1 MKAIYILSL
10 FFLTTLTNAC
20 SQSQNGNG
28 DERNTSGPATDMNY
42 WYQGKAELSSFELK
56 QSRYGQVHEGHAV
69 LIFVTEDFNL
79 EKQVKAD
86 RPSAV
91 PSTKVMKLNF
101 TKKFTTGIYPYSLM
115 SSVFTP
121 IDRSANSKSLKV
133 STSSQDW
140 CGHSFMQ
147 LNFREDSYELNQFS
161 YFESEADMEKRI
173 SADFLE
179 DEIWNIIR
187 LNPENLPLGKVNIL
201 PSTQYLRLRHS
212 EGEAQTATAS
222 LGESQGVKTYTL
234 KYPNR
239 ELSIRFEDKIPFKI
253 LGWTEKYLL
262 SEEATSESLIT
273 TATLKKQIMLDYWN
287 KHNVEDSIYRKQLG
301 LE

>member
-1 MKAIYILSL
+1 MLMS
-10 FFLTTLTNAC
+10 AC
-20 SQSQNGNG
+20 SQGQSGKT
-28 DERNTSGPATDMNY
+28 DERNTSGPSTDMNY
-42 WYQGKAELSSFELK
+42 WYQGKAELSSYELK

-69 LIFVTEDFNL
+69 MIFVTEDFNL

-147 LNFREDSYELNQFS
+147 LNLRDGNYLINQFS
-161 YFESEADMEKRI
+161 YFESEGDVQKNINADY
-173 SADFLE
+173 LE

-187 LNPENLPLGKVNIL
+187 LNPADLPLGKVNIL
-201 PSTQYLRLRHS
+201 PSTQYIRLRHS
-212 EGEAQTATAS
+212 GNEAQTATAALKENNGIS
-222 LGESQGVKTYTL
+222 TYTL
-234 KYPNR
+234 TYPDR
-239 ELSIRFEDKIPFKI
+239 ELSIRFEDKSPFKI
-253 LGWTEKYLL
+253 LGWTETYRL
-262 SEEATSESLIT
+262 SDGETSENLIT

-287 KHNVEDSIYRKQLG
+287 KHNVQDSVYRKQLG